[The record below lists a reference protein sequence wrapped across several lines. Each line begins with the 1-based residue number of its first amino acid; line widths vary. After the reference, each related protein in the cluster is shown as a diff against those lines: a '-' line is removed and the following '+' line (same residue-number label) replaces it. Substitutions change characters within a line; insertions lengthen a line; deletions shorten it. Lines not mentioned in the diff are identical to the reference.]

1 MSSIKKVL
9 VVGGG
14 IAGLTLAV
22 ALRRRDI
29 DVDIVE
35 LQPRVERARRRHQPD
50 RADACGRCKSIGL
63 IDQCVAVAFGFDR
76 IVFADSA
83 GQQFGAL
90 NMPRLCGPDYPAT
103 VAIARSALHDVLIRN
118 AAGARRLDHA
128 RRHGLV
134 SESEAPTRSR
144 SSCPTAT
151 RASYDFVVGC
161 DGSRSTVRSLAFN
174 DVPDASFTG
183 LAVWRATMPRHKAVD
198 CMQMFYGPNT
208 KAGVNPHSRDEMFLF
223 LVQPIRDGQR
233 LPPDQMHVL
242 LAEQLR
248 DFSGDVMS
256 ARARMGERSRQ
267 GRLPADEF
275 VSAAAAVAPRPRRR
289 DRRRRAHHHAASG
302 DRGGDRHRGRGRAG
316 GIAGR
321 RPCRLP
327 SCLDRF
333 MARRFARC
341 RLVVET
347 AVKLGEMEKDKTIP
361 IQAHFDLMS
370 ATFRQACRADLI
382 GCQAPL
388 SEHGIG

>member
-22 ALRRRDI
+22 ALRRRNI
-29 DVDIVE
+29 DADIVE
-35 LQPRVERARRRHQPD
+35 LQPKWNVLGVGISLTGPCLRAL
-50 RADACGRCKSIGL
+50 KSISL

-83 GQQFGAL
+83 GNQFSSL
-90 NMPRLCGPDYPAT
+90 NMPRLCGPEYPAT

-118 AAGARRLDHA
+118 AQELGAAITLGITVA
-128 RRHGLV
+128 SLNQNA
-134 SESEAPTRSR
+134 EAVEVELSDG
-144 SSCPTAT
+144 T

-161 DGSRSTVRSLAFN
+161 DGSRSTVRSLAFS

-183 LAVWRATMPRHKAVD
+183 LAVWRATMPRHKDVD

-248 DFSGDVMS
+248 DFSGDVMLH
-256 ARARMGERSRQ
+256 AREWVNDPAKVDYRPMNAFL
-267 GRLPADEF
+267 LP
-275 VSAAAAVAPRPRRR
+275 PPW
-289 DRRRRAHHHAASG
+289 
-302 DRGGDRHRGRGRAG
+302 HRGRVAVIGDAAHTTTPHLATG
-316 GIAGR
+316 AGIAIEDAVV
-321 RPCRLP
+321 LAELLAADL
-327 SCLDRF
+327 SVADLLDQF
-333 MARRFARC
+333 MARRFDRC
-341 RLVVET
+341 RLVVEI
-347 AVKLGEMEKDKTIP
+347 AVKLGEMEKDTAIP

-370 ATFRQACRADLI
+370 ATFRKLAEPI
-382 GCQAPL
+382 
-388 SEHGIG
+388 